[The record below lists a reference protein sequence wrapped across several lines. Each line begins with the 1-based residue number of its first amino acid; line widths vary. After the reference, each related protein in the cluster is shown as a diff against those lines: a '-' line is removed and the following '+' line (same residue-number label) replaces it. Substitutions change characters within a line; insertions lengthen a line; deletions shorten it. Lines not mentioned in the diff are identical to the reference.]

1 MQESV
6 KGGEARMTNTDAW
19 KRIATEASGGYAA
32 AVVLSAL
39 YPTMFVLSQN
49 WYALHISQS
58 LWLIGVAI
66 VAGLVLYAVVELVL
80 WGAASLYLRLRGTA
94 LPARVRPIV
103 FGVVCAALV
112 GLLLSRTLKL
122 ALPDRNL
129 IVPAY
134 LAIGTA
140 FVWAFLRGGQRYVS
154 AFLALLSV
162 IAGVSWAVSANDS
175 SGSWLAE
182 MKQDFETVSF
192 KRKPNIYLFIY
203 DAYSNKDAYTKVFD
217 FDNSAH
223 YAALDAR
230 GFKVLHTFSNYAST
244 LQTSLGTFLGAHHY
258 YRTETGFADSQ
269 QARPFLAG
277 IIHNPVL
284 ATLKANGYKLQYI
297 HSLDYFVNELG
308 KLDYMF
314 PDKPISSSLRVFG
327 VPLLKMKRRI
337 SIEDQKEVLY
347 ERIHKPAAG
356 DEAPWFTFAH
366 VNIPGHADFA
376 YDWRYQEKFPARFR
390 ERTAIANAHMLE
402 TIDRIHAADPE
413 AVIVIFGDHGGHR
426 YNGLGN
432 AADPNA
438 AFKDAGVTPE
448 IVTLDESGI
457 MIAIG
462 SAGRCDAYV
471 YDGMTPINMM
481 RTVFACLAE
490 DPALLDTRADDITL
504 YRQKTRNLLITARNG
519 NALPAWEPFN
529 PVAAPFR

>member
-1 MQESV
+1 
-6 KGGEARMTNTDAW
+6 MTMTAW
-19 KRIATEASGGYAA
+19 KRITSEAAGGYAT
-32 AVVLSAL
+32 AVVLSTL

-49 WYALHISQS
+49 WYALNLSQS
-58 LWLIGVAI
+58 LWLIAMAI
-66 VAGLVLYAVVELVL
+66 LAALVIYAVVELAL
-80 WGAASLYLRLRGTA
+80 WGTNALLAKWRGVS
-94 LPARVRPIV
+94 LPANVRPIV
-103 FGVVCAALV
+103 FAILCAALI
-112 GLLLSRTLKL
+112 GLLLQRTLKI
-122 ALPDRNL
+122 ALPDRTL
-129 IVPAY
+129 LVPTY
-134 LAIGTA
+134 IAIGAAMIWA
-140 FVWAFLRGGQRYVS
+140 FVRGAQRHVS

-162 IAGVSWAVSANDS
+162 IAGVSWAVSASDS

-182 MKQDFETVSF
+182 MKQDFEGTKF
-192 KRKPNIYLFIY
+192 KHKPNIYLFIY
-203 DAYSNKDAYTKVFD
+203 DAYSNKDAYTKIFD

-223 YAALDAR
+223 YAALNQR
-230 GFKVLHTFSNYAST
+230 GLKTLHTFSNYTST
-244 LQTSLGTFLGAHHY
+244 LQTSIGTFLGAHHY

-284 ATLKANGYKLQYI
+284 STLKSNGYKVQYI

-308 KLDYMF
+308 TLDFMF

-337 SIEDQKEVLY
+337 TLDDQKEILY
-347 ERIHKPAAG
+347 ERIHKPASG

-366 VNIPGHADFA
+366 VNVPGHADFA
-376 YDWRYQEKFPARFR
+376 YDWRYQSKFPERFR
-390 ERTAIANAHMLE
+390 ERTAIANVHMLE

-438 AFKDAGVTPE
+438 AFKEAGVTPD
-448 IVTLDESGI
+448 IVALDESGI
-457 MIAIG
+457 LIAIG
-462 SAGRCDAYV
+462 SAGRCDSYV
-471 YDGMTPINMM
+471 YEGMTPVNMM
-481 RTVFACLAE
+481 RTVFACLSE
-490 DPALLDTRADDITL
+490 DPGLLDNRADDITL

-519 NALPAWEPFN
+519 KALPAWEAFN